1 MTSEEID
8 AVKVE
13 ISRLVSEQT
22 SGFVGRPMSDVTVN
36 VIRGVLRSVLKDLQA
51 RGVWEVDVLDFDV
64 TFSGTA
70 ANFRLVPKKGMPEID
85 YRRAWDFIRGRGQ
98 EVPGV
103 WPPLDSGRE
112 NQ

>member
-13 ISRLVSEQT
+13 MSRLISEQT
-22 SGFVGRPMSDVTVN
+22 LKFVGRPMSDVAVN
-36 VIRGVLRSVLKDLQA
+36 ALKGALRSVLKDLQA

-64 TFSGTA
+64 TVNGSVV
-70 ANFRLVPKKGMPEID
+70 NFRPVPKKGMSEID

-98 EVPGV
+98 EVDGV
-103 WPPLDSGRE
+103 WPPLDDGPE